1 MVGPDGGVERRQAH
15 AHRDPDRGG
24 HGIGRGAR
32 EREWDPP
39 WPAAS
44 TRSCPVD
51 PDYQATANTPGVDT
65 RTAVVSDGGTP
76 VTVTASLTVAAV
88 NAAPTLAANAVSG
101 TEDTTLTCPAADF
114 TGAAADG
121 RARPSRAS
129 QWRPCRRRV
138 GGNSPVPT

>member
-1 MVGPDGGVERRQAH
+1 MALSVGRRTLTAILTEGATVSAGALASESGTLRGPPPQL
-15 AHRDPDRGG
+15 DP
-24 HGIGRGAR
+24 AR
-32 EREWDPP
+32 LTLTD
-39 WPAAS
+39 
-44 TRSCPVD
+44 
-51 PDYQATANTPGVDT
+51 QATANTPGVDT